1 MHTGIQSSLYW
12 GKVISLGVI
21 LGISIQFAAAWT
33 NPTVSAPGGNVA
45 GPVNTGTISQVK
57 SAGLGLTGNLVVG
70 GQIQQS
76 LANCDLKSNA
86 SGVLYCGTDA
96 TGGGLG
102 VDQTWQVFTP
112 AWGPV
117 RSNGTGKPILVQVTV
132 GDVSHRSG
140 YVNHTYADLWV
151 GGVLVSRV
159 QSGHSN
165 SDYSVAGSTLSAIIP
180 PGQSYF
186 FQRNSTDM
194 NFTGPAVE
202 LR

>member
-33 NPTVSAPGGNVA
+33 NPTVSAPGGNAA

-96 TGGGLG
+96 VG
-102 VDQTWQVFTP
+102 VRVESYDYLP
-112 AWGPV
+112 NGSLAGYCDRNWG
-117 RSNGTGKPILVQVTV
+117 R
-132 GDVSHRSG
+132 
-140 YVNHTYADLWV
+140 
-151 GGVLVSRV
+151 
-159 QSGHSN
+159 
-165 SDYSVAGSTLSAIIP
+165 AIA
-180 PGQSYF
+180 
-186 FQRNSTDM
+186 
-194 NFTGPAVE
+194 PAV
-202 LR
+202 LLGGTCGCRAGWTTVMPFLYNPSDGGSGIDRWGVSMCVKSGL